1 MMSFYDGEDLARA
14 VNWYRRKHGL
24 PFLVNV
30 TELDE
35 VAQKHAERMARLR
48 RIFHSG
54 HSGGEVVAAGFR
66 SPSHCAEGWRL
77 SRQHWRII
85 KAASRGGFG
94 YAEGKNSLM
103 YFVGCF

>member
-1 MMSFYDGEDLARA
+1 MIGFYDGEDLARA
-14 VNWYRRKHGL
+14 VNWYRKKHGL
-24 PFLVNV
+24 APLGAVP
-30 TELDE
+30 ELAKI
-35 VAQKHAERMARLR
+35 AQQHAERMARLR